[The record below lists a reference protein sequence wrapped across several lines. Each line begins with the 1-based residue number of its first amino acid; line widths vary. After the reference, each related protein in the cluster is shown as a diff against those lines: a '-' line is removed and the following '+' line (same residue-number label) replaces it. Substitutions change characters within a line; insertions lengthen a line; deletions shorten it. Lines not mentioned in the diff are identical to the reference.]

1 MEQSS
6 KSGGEIRATPHAALS
21 AAATEEETM
30 PTVTR
35 AAAAPPREADAT
47 DKATDEA
54 MDLLDPR
61 DPGLQARLRVR
72 SASGGYEIPE
82 IALVRAIRAWGQ
94 RGEAERARLL
104 CGVLIE
110 RCMPEFKRRAA
121 GLRHRP
127 QLMEDAIAGMIEQ
140 VLREAQDPREVFMT
154 QNFIHYLRCCA
165 ADNFGRVLRQ
175 EGLSYRRDEQGRP
188 AGRPLHVPQALVER
202 IDVSAEDREEGVGAG
217 TVIADPRDATE
228 ERMAALEA
236 QRILGYLPDPMD
248 RQIMVLRALDHQRW
262 DDIAKLCGKTE
273 RTMRLRY
280 EKAVVRLRQCIEAET
295 AAFAR

>member
-1 MEQSS
+1 
-6 KSGGEIRATPHAALS
+6 
-21 AAATEEETM
+21 M
-30 PTVTR
+30 PTTTR
-35 AAAAPPREADAT
+35 AAATLPHQPDAT
-47 DKATDEA
+47 DVAG
-54 MDLLDPR
+54 DLLDPR
-61 DPGLQARLRVR
+61 DPATQARLRLR
-72 SASGGYEIPE
+72 SATGGYEIPE

-94 RGEAERARLL
+94 RGEPEKVKLL
-104 CGVLIE
+104 CGTLIE

-140 VLREAQDPREVFMT
+140 VLREAQDPREIFMT
-154 QNFIHYLRCCA
+154 QNFIHYLRCCC

-202 IDVSAEDREEGVGAG
+202 IDISAEDREEASAQS